1 MRDKRPV
8 SPEELSA
15 YVDGELDGERNAEIS
30 WLLTTE
36 RELSREAAIHRAL
49 SAGMQSLTSREAF
62 KPVSPALRKA
72 ISNLRYR
79 HGRRRWIGAAAGL
92 AASST
97 LIGVLLWT
105 GDVRV
110 RQDAPPDLVENTLYF
125 IDQGSAGVESG
136 RNVVAL
142 ISQTLP
148 KLSPASLNSIR
159 LANEG
164 FVLEGGRLLAVE
176 GNGAVLLIYRD
187 AQGGPL
193 GLLVSEIPP
202 NASSAPHSGAAQV
215 VAWHQGEHS
224 FALIG
229 RQRLATLHAFQAAF
243 LAR

>member
-15 YVDGELDGERNAEIS
+15 YVDGELDGERSAEIS

-36 RELSREAAIHRAL
+36 RELSREAAIHRVL
-49 SAGMQSLTSREAF
+49 TDGMQSLTSSKAF
-62 KPVSPALRKA
+62 PPASPALRKA
-72 ISNLRYR
+72 ISNLRNR
-79 HGRRRWIGAAAGL
+79 HGRRRWIGVAAAL
-92 AASST
+92 AAST
-97 LIGVLLWT
+97 MIGALLWT
-105 GDVRV
+105 GDERV
-110 RQDAPPDLVENTLYF
+110 QQDAPPDLVENTLYF

-136 RNVVAL
+136 RDVLTL
-142 ISQTLP
+142 ISRTLP
-148 KLSPASLNSIR
+148 KLSPASLNSVR

-193 GLLVSEIPP
+193 GLLVSEIAP
-202 NASSAPHSGAAQV
+202 NASSTPHPGTAHV
-215 VAWHQGEHS
+215 IAWHQGEHR